1 MTYTVFTGTP
11 VVTVTDNRGLTVRTL
26 DWNRTLPEQPLT
38 LLVTRLTVA
47 DHALSGS
54 AADPRLF
61 RQGKTNLITF
71 STLAGQTARRE
82 HTDSGQLVTVFNAAG
97 SPVWSRDPAGT
108 VTLQR
113 YDPLGRPES
122 IRQQSGSVTRT
133 STGFV
138 YGDND
143 PHTPTPQDHNLR
155 GRCIRR
161 YDEGGLLKTESVA
174 LCGVPL
180 ATSQQF
186 FTDAAARPDWP
197 QPFPLDSDL
206 LEPRSWATTLRADA
220 LGRII
225 CQTDAAG
232 HRRLPGY
239 DVSGRQTRQAVQ
251 LAGQPAAKP
260 LLASMTWSA
269 AGQVLTEASG
279 NGVTTTY
286 RYEPQTQRLQGIV
299 ARREHDGVVLQDL
312 NYHYDRVGNVTS
324 VVDNTTLPSWFCNQ
338 TTTGERRF
346 GYDALSQLISAT
358 GREDATNGA
367 QNSGLPSPK
376 GMGAGEGRCVNY
388 SRSYA
393 YDDSGNL
400 SSLQHLGAVSHTVAM
415 VTDVASNRTV
425 CRENGSQTPDDVAWD
440 NWFTPAGQLRTL
452 QSGGSTSPLQ
462 WDQSGWLHTVI
473 LIERSATEVTQNDR
487 EVYQY
492 RAGIRVRK
500 QTRRLVN
507 STTGVWRIDDVKYLD
522 GLEIRDSWQETA
534 GSSAAPTYREQL
546 EVVTTPAGR
555 QAIRILHWI
564 MGQPAGLGN
573 DQLRFSVDDNIGSAS
588 LELDEQGQVIGKEEY
603 FPYGGTAVWSA
614 RSNVEADYK
623 VIRYSGKERDG
634 TGLYYYG
641 YRYYAPWLCRWTAA
655 DPGFEIDG
663 LNLFRM
669 AHNNPVT
676 LNDIDGLAPGSQR
689 ATELWQKAASVWLP
703 PPDTTTI
710 RKRIDKRYWGEQ
722 FRGVTYLDPEELSS
736 RKVIFGDQVNEE
748 GEVVNEEDILFSLH
762 NGIKKEINTSSLEEN
777 PVKTWWGRPGWASF
791 KDAPTL
797 ALQVSDFMHA
807 YVIDLNGDM
816 FTEAHATHY
825 FHHSSFKSG
834 APVKD
839 AGMINILN
847 GVVIGMSNKSGH
859 YMPLLEQKVFLLKK
873 LYDRIP
879 ASRENGL
886 GALGHLVVQDASTF
900 KYYSA
905 EKLLS
910 AFTGNKYMDPQTRTA
925 QSVDTIAEAEVSVEQ
940 AATMIRNRY
949 KNYYVPYAQAKNYP
963 LPEL

>member
-82 HTDSGQLVTVFNAAG
+82 HTDSGQHVAVFNAAG

-133 STGFV
+133 SAGFV

-143 PHTPTPQDHNLR
+143 PHTLTPQEHNLR
-155 GRCIRR
+155 GQCIRR
-161 YDEGGLLKTESVA
+161 YDEGGLLTTESVA

-197 QPFPLDSDL
+197 QPFPLSSDL
-206 LEPRSWATTLRADA
+206 LESRSWATTLRADA

-239 DVSGRQTRQAVQ
+239 DVSGRQTQQAVQ
-251 LAGQPAAKP
+251 LAGQPAPKP
-260 LLASMTWSA
+260 LLASVTWSA

-324 VVDNTTLPSWFCNQ
+324 VIDNTTLPSWFCNQ

-388 SRSYA
+388 TRSYA

-400 SSLQHLGAVSHTVAM
+400 SSLQHLGAVSHTAGM

-452 QSGGSTSPLQ
+452 QNGGSSSPLQ
-462 WDQSGWLHTVI
+462 WDPSGWLHTVI

-492 RAGIRVRK
+492 RAGMRVRK

-507 STTGVWRIDDVKYLD
+507 STTGVWRVDDVKYLD

-546 EVVTTPAGR
+546 EVVTTQAGR

-669 AHNNPVT
+669 VRNNPLTLRDNNGCAPSSAQKAYDHMVSEGEAWHELPKEDGIAAIRNLSQQNLSLLKAQPLTRPEANFIQYFQKQPVT
-676 LNDIDGLAPGSQR
+676 LTHFTN
-689 ATELWQKAASVWLP
+689 
-703 PPDTTTI
+703 
-710 RKRIDKRYWGEQ
+710 
-722 FRGVTYLDPEELSS
+722 
-736 RKVIFGDQVNEE
+736 
-748 GEVVNEEDILFSLH
+748 
-762 NGIKKEINTSSLEEN
+762 
-777 PVKTWWGRPGWASF
+777 
-791 KDAPTL
+791 
-797 ALQVSDFMHA
+797 SDF
-807 YVIDLNGDM
+807 
-816 FTEAHATHY
+816 
-825 FHHSSFKSG
+825 
-834 APVKD
+834 
-839 AGMINILN
+839 
-847 GVVIGMSNKSGH
+847 
-859 YMPLLEQKVFLLKK
+859 
-873 LYDRIP
+873 
-879 ASRENGL
+879 RENGNLRLRSRINLQKRGVKFSQSNTVQLDLDSFATDSFVFFSVSL
-886 GALGHLVVQDASTF
+886 GEKSTKTRSRFGNISYSVPLDKIKKKSRDYAHIELTDLAQNDQRPTTKRPEWLERSDNDTFFHSSVENNKITDLIFFGDDMMEGMAYRIVSDLRCFSEKTRDRVLAMRDTKDVDSVMNSLYRPQILFPNSVKIKAADLHFENMALAEQQGAST
-900 KYYSA
+900 SA
-905 EKLLS
+905 
-910 AFTGNKYMDPQTRTA
+910 
-925 QSVDTIAEAEVSVEQ
+925 
-940 AATMIRNRY
+940 
-949 KNYYVPYAQAKNYP
+949 AKQYWI
-963 LPEL
+963 